1 MIYKTEH
8 TPAGAAAF
16 DQWRRWTTQHQYGRA
31 ALIGRGA
38 SLNAIEGTLRQTRR
52 VLAPAPGGQPAAGV
66 VFFSMANSNTAVA
79 NNPHAIP
86 AGQSTPRRPLAEFAS
101 ALLTGKSVDG
111 TVRYEDPTAN
121 PTPIFATPAAVPE
134 LAWKTNPQVGH
145 LQGSITDEAGQPIDG
160 AQVAIAPASSD
171 PAPATGRTSLT
182 THTDGSGG
190 YGGVDPAPGS
200 YQVTITPPGQPPYT
214 GPDAVQVSPGQV
226 ARLDLTVDRHGPR

>member
-31 ALIGRGA
+31 ALIGQGA

-66 VFFSMANSNTAVA
+66 VFFSSMANSNTAVA

-134 LAWKTNPQVGH
+134 LAWKTNP
-145 LQGSITDEAGQPIDG
+145 LPRS
-160 AQVAIAPASSD
+160 AISRAASPTRPASRSTAPRSRSHP
-171 PAPATGRTSLT
+171 PAATRRPRPAG
-182 THTDGSGG
+182 
-190 YGGVDPAPGS
+190 PA
-200 YQVTITPPGQPPYT
+200 
-214 GPDAVQVSPGQV
+214 
-226 ARLDLTVDRHGPR
+226 